1 MIFLKLKHSFF
12 HIHKLR
18 LATNVSLFFTL
29 VFAQNI
35 YADITS
41 LCAAT
46 DPCSYS
52 GEITTGV
59 PGNLSVTWQGS
70 ILNLSASNAPTEP
83 VNSNGGTFYVIQ
95 NNQEIPVGNTF
106 TLLSQNVTY
115 VVGSQLP
122 NLFSFTENLSVPA
135 NVSLAAANLGATQLV
150 YRRQFTSPF
159 SNSNASIVFP
169 LKPMPPNLGGVTTPP
184 TTPPTNGNNNI
195 LTSALDIQRIALR
208 FDDDSISRILRRD
221 DKLRAF
227 AEFTYSNGG
236 MLAGVWEVATPART
250 QGEPIYFPLE
260 NVRLYLNPARN
271 KLLESPALPTDST
284 GLYLLR
290 FRALEPQLSQDT
302 LQLQYFVTEQSQA
315 MRKKIQPLR
324 SSRPTDGAWLKP
336 LTTFRWSSVLNA
348 RAYRVE
354 IFQSAAKPASY
365 AEQYSRLD
373 SELGVN
379 PNNISLLDNSMS
391 AVTGLLIPGNQTE
404 AIFSLVSFSH
414 LDKSSHYVWRVIAID
429 AFGEIIAES
438 SLKNIYTQ

>member
-1 MIFLKLKHSFF
+1 MKSLIRASLLFKFILIFIFSPQ
-12 HIHKLR
+12 
-18 LATNVSLFFTL
+18 NVYS
-29 VFAQNI
+29 
-35 YADITS
+35 DITS
-41 LCAAT
+41 LCGAT
-46 DPCSYS
+46 DPCTYS

-59 PGNLSVTWQGS
+59 SGNLSVTWQGS
-70 ILNLSASNAPTEP
+70 VLNLSSSNAPTEP

-115 VVGSQLP
+115 VVGNQLP
-122 NLFSFTENLSVPA
+122 NLFSFSENLSVPA
-135 NVSLAAANLGATQLV
+135 NVSLAAANLGATQLI

-169 LKPMPPNLGGVTTPP
+169 LKPMPPNLGGGTTPP
-184 TTPPTNGNNNI
+184 PITPPNNGNNNI
-195 LTSALDIQRIALR
+195 VTSALEIQRIALR

-236 MLAGVWEVATPART
+236 MLAGIWEVATPAST

-290 FRALEPQLSQDT
+290 FRALEPQLTQDI

-315 MRKKIQPLR
+315 MRKKVQPLR

-336 LTTFRWSSVLNA
+336 QTTFRWTPVLNA

-354 IFQSAAKPASY
+354 IFKSAAKPASY

-373 SELGVN
+373 SASGSN
-379 PNNISLLDNSMS
+379 TNNVSLLDKSTS
-391 AVTGLLIPGNQTE
+391 AVTGVLIPGNQSE
-404 AIFSLVSFSH
+404 ANFSLVSFTH
-414 LDKSSHYVWRVIAID
+414 LDKGSHYVWRVIAID
-429 AFGEIIAES
+429 ASGEIIAES
-438 SLKNIYTQ
+438 AFKNIYTQ